1 MSSRYTD
8 NAVQKIEIMVRHADH
23 NAAINIAR
31 RGVESWGEVMH
42 PYAAP
47 TLTAS

>member
-1 MSSRYTD
+1 MNSGHIEI
-8 NAVQKIEIMVRHADH
+8 AVKKIEIRPGHADH